1 MDYKRIVEEFDE
13 YLSDKEVY
21 DQLLDMS
28 PDVIMN
34 IIREVWAEVKSE
46 N

>member
-1 MDYKRIVEEFDE
+1 MDYKRIVEDFDE
-13 YLSDKEVY
+13 YISDKEEY
-21 DQLLDMS
+21 KELLDMS